1 MYELNAAVAFIIIL
15 VLMILVYGII
25 RMNKYK
31 NQEEEPKEVSV
42 ENPVQIVVEEDPT
55 SPH

>member
-1 MYELNAAVAFIIIL
+1 MYEINAAVAFIIIFTIML
-15 VLMILVYGII
+15 LIYGFI
-25 RMNKYK
+25 RFSKYK
-31 NQEEEPKEVSV
+31 NQQEEPKEVSV